1 MQTIVYPFCPD
12 FLFSPIFCVLPEDY
26 YVWWGFEDEK
36 LIEYAKED
44 LTELASSD
52 QPFNYTMLTVDT
64 HFEDGYVCDLCQDLH
79 DGNQYGNVISCSDK
93 QVSEFVSW
101 IQQQDWYDNTTIVIT
116 GDHPTMDSDFC
127 DPVSSDYSRRVYTAY
142 INADPV
148 ENHSEGERQHTVFSS
163 SSPYKNEYDTEVF
176 LSIHLSCTYTLEA

>member
-93 QVSEFVSW
+93 AAE
-101 IQQQDWYDNTTIVIT
+101 IINNE
-116 GDHPTMDSDFC
+116 
-127 DPVSSDYSRRVYTAY
+127 
-142 INADPV
+142 INAATGKSLSEDILKTAFQKLTISTDVNKDAVDDFAAISLEQKFIDQKPSDDFISV
-148 ENHSEGERQHTVFSS
+148 EETNTSA
-163 SSPYKNEYDTEVF
+163 K
-176 LSIHLSCTYTLEA
+176 